1 MPGGDAPTSYMR
13 LHGHV
18 GPTSARPEVR
28 EFVLY
33 ATVLPAILG
42 RAPTAGHHFLIDESD
57 GTISREHAKVDWNS
71 TRKAFEITCL
81 SKNGAIVDKCKLN
94 KDGTTLL
101 RNNSAVR
108 MGTAKFYIS
117 FPKRQAEEGAAGG
130 VSDVKAAKAPRKRK
144 ANDDGQGAPAKLP
157 KLPASTPHGVVDGGA
172 ASALAFAPPAAA
184 VPEKEKSRGPNTP
197 YHALITEALASGLV
211 PEHAKGGHLQR
222 DIVEYIT
229 RTHPG
234 LTIKPDTLK
243 QGVYKAL
250 NKSFSRIDDGQPSSE
265 GHRWEIPGPS

>member
-1 MPGGDAPTSYMR
+1 MSGVEAPKSYMR
-13 LHGHV
+13 LHGRV
-18 GPTSARPEVR
+18 GPTPTRPEVR

-42 RAPTAGHHFLIDESD
+42 RAPTAGHHFLVDESD

-71 TRKAFEITCL
+71 TRKAYEITCL

-117 FPKRQAEEGAAGG
+117 FPKHEAVESAAGG
-130 VSDVKAAKAPRKRK
+130 GGEAKAKASRKRK
-144 ANDDGQGAPAKLP
+144 ANDDGQGGAPAKLP
-157 KLPASTPHGVVDGGA
+157 KLPAGASTPYVVDGDA
-172 ASALAFAPPAAA
+172 AAAPTYASA
-184 VPEKEKSRGPNTP
+184 PEKEKSRGPNTP
-197 YHALITEALASGLV
+197 YQALIIEALSSGLV
-211 PEHAKGGHLQR
+211 PEHVKGGHLQR

-229 RTHPG
+229 RTHPE

-250 NKSFSRIDDGQPSSE
+250 NKSFSRLDDGQPSSE
-265 GHRWEIPGPS
+265 GHRWEIPGPPSL